1 MTRKGQGHASRA
13 RGRRVS
19 GAQGR
24 AGSRR
29 SWQRGSHDSLR
40 KLHLERGEDGEVGGP
55 EGADG
60 GLDDVRVLDR
70 HHRHRDLP
78 LEQLVGRDLI
88 DVRDAVAV
96 SVLVVVVLGC
106 LEHLLARLVE
116 HEDVRVGALPAHLA
130 EALDRRKHHQVLPAE
145 EAEREAEDDEQ
156 RVFRQHIVEIPAPLE
171 DVLVDGKDQQA
182 ALDEEGD
189 HRLRRLHARRQLRV
203 VLLGRERG
211 RGLDALVD
219 ALVVAQPLVARLG
232 GLLGR
237 AKEVRRGRQAQL
249 LVHEAGRRLLGGRL
263 AHHRGV
269 GGDAAFARMRTLLK
283 NAAAT
288 SPHVR
293 LGA

>member
-1 MTRKGQGHASRA
+1 MRRKMTRKGQGHASRA

-145 EAEREAEDDEQ
+145 EAEREADY
-156 RVFRQHIVEIPAPLE
+156 HL
-171 DVLVDGKDQQA
+171 
-182 ALDEEGD
+182 EEGLGRPLVQD
-189 HRLRRLHARRQLRV
+189 VEHLEEELVERCDAAQELEHDLEHRLRV
-203 VLLGRERG
+203 VG
-211 RGLDALVD
+211 ALVEKRI
-219 ALVVAQPLVARLG
+219 LPV
-232 GLLGR
+232 
-237 AKEVRRGRQAQL
+237 
-249 LVHEAGRRLLGGRL
+249 
-263 AHHRGV
+263 
-269 GGDAAFARMRTLLK
+269 
-283 NAAAT
+283 
-288 SPHVR
+288 HVR
-293 LGA
+293 LEAVEVLVGRSGSGTLVEWVG